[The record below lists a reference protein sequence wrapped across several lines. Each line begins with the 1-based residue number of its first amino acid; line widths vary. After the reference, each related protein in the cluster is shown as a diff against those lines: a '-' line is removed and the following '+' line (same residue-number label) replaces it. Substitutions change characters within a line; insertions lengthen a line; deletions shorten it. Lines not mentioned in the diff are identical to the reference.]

1 MTDDKEKISRY
12 VAAATLAAASLVAAA
27 SPQVVHEP
35 LSDDKGCRLIVSEKT
50 KALYPKGL
58 LEYAAQNCWAG
69 PKTDI
74 LIIGQNDV
82 LPKGSHNLTASTAVV
97 EHAQEQMKKFVPND
111 IHSAM
116 QSARDEKGSIIHRQ
130 IVSAAEANS
139 KQALKYKF
147 INVAKPQEEKRLFV
161 TVVNPVD
168 HIPDDLAGIGG
179 LYLGSVLNRRF
190 HEEGAYHDRASI
202 RTMTLAH
209 ETDHGS
215 HGHGTSI
222 IEDGKLRREQMEVS
236 VADRMRHET
245 EADNGAQHKYES
257 ARKTGIALN
266 SVYPV
271 LYHGLRSLGSYFSG
285 NAAHDKVPF
294 AHATNIGMH
303 KDYSSITP
311 QEQLEGLRIFR
322 QELNRAVGEAVLNP
336 DTGEVKKELLDM
348 YDKPTV
354 ATLDFCQEEAQV
366 ESDKAQDGEKWDSYA
381 HAMGRCVA
389 SNFDVRA
396 LAVNGLIEMEAWDS
410 PFKNN
415 RVAKIFAADFKLA
428 ASAYIID
435 NHYMEHAANLYTKTQ
450 RDAIPEPA
458 RRYWDNVFS
467 NKP

>member
-130 IVSAAEANS
+130 IVSAAVANS
-139 KQALKYKF
+139 NQALNYKF

-190 HEEGAYHDRASI
+190 HEEGAYHDRGVDTYNDA
-202 RTMTLAH
+202 
-209 ETDHGS
+209 
-215 HGHGTSI
+215 GT
-222 IEDGKLRREQMEVS
+222 
-236 VADRMRHET
+236 
-245 EADNGAQHKYES
+245 
-257 ARKTGIALN
+257 
-266 SVYPV
+266 
-271 LYHGLRSLGSYFSG
+271 
-285 NAAHDKVPF
+285 
-294 AHATNIGMH
+294 
-303 KDYSSITP
+303 
-311 QEQLEGLRIFR
+311 
-322 QELNRAVGEAVLNP
+322 
-336 DTGEVKKELLDM
+336 
-348 YDKPTV
+348 
-354 ATLDFCQEEAQV
+354 
-366 ESDKAQDGEKWDSYA
+366 
-381 HAMGRCVA
+381 
-389 SNFDVRA
+389 
-396 LAVNGLIEMEAWDS
+396 
-410 PFKNN
+410 
-415 RVAKIFAADFKLA
+415 
-428 ASAYIID
+428 
-435 NHYMEHAANLYTKTQ
+435 
-450 RDAIPEPA
+450 
-458 RRYWDNVFS
+458 
-467 NKP
+467 